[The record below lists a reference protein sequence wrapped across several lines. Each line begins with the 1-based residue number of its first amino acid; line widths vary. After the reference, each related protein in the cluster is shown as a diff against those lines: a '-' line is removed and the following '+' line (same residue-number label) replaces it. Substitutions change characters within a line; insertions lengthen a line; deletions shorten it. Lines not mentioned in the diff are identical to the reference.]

1 MLESVFFPRERFWTV
16 MEQRLDATFI
26 HADDYPELAGFM
38 SEDGSHI
45 DSHYIVEFT
54 KVLAEVLRDN
64 SL

>member
-1 MLESVFFPRERFWTV
+1 MLQPAAGLAVTNLSQVVTV
-16 MEQRLDATFI
+16 LGLIAALLGK
-26 HADDYPELAGFM
+26 HWFM

-45 DSHYIVEFT
+45 DSQHIIEFT